1 MQASF
6 GAFWRIEQL
15 LISTTAETLPS
26 HKLAASG
33 LPPIVVQDRVHDHI
47 KWLFAVQAE
56 VDALSVP
63 YTDSTTGQSG
73 NATLASICFKPLGGA
88 CAIESVLQ
96 YWQMDAAIY
105 TTGRLSPDF
114 CFGHWSTQCRSAFES
129 PIDPHTVLGGFA
141 TDSSFR
147 SFAEDATSFVVTY
160 PVDSS
165 PANRSGL
172 GFLTEPCF
180 CIAAVQCCVLYFF
193 TSTSSEHLFSEHA
206 VYGVSNKIWHELIMP
221 TCQYF
226 DPVLQCKKPM
236 ARDLLS
242 RLA

>member
-15 LISTTAETLPS
+15 LISTTPDTLPS

-63 YTDSTTGQSG
+63 YTHSSTGEIG
-73 NATLASICFKPLGGA
+73 NATLSSICFKPLGGA

-96 YWQMDAAIY
+96 YWQMDADIY
-105 TTGRLSPDF
+105 NMGRLSPDF

-129 PIDPHTVLGGFA
+129 PIDPHTVLGGFP

-165 PANRSGL
+165 PENRQDFTHLCMIPLYQRAQTVGSKQRGARK
-172 GFLTEPCF
+172 PSMN
-180 CIAAVQCCVLYFF
+180 VLHGQGGCAGIPNLLWNLQ
-193 TSTSSEHLFSEHA
+193 SPL
-206 VYGVSNKIWHELIMP
+206 
-221 TCQYF
+221 
-226 DPVLQCKKPM
+226 VLQ
-236 ARDLLS
+236 LLS
-242 RLA
+242 MT

>member
-1 MQASF
+1 MVWCKLTIKPPTLHMQASF

-15 LISTTAETLPS
+15 LISTTPDTLPS

-33 LPPIVVQDRVHDHI
+33 LPPIVVHDRAHDHI

-63 YTDSTTGQSG
+63 YTHSITGQTR

-96 YWQMDAAIY
+96 YWQMDVNTY
-105 TTGRLSPDF
+105 GMGRLSPDF

-129 PIDPHTVLGGFA
+129 PIDPHTVLGGFP

-165 PANRSGL
+165 PDNR
-172 GFLTEPCF
+172 
-180 CIAAVQCCVLYFF
+180 Q
-193 TSTSSEHLFSEHA
+193 
-206 VYGVSNKIWHELIMP
+206 
-221 TCQYF
+221 
-226 DPVLQCKKPM
+226 DLQRQSCY
-236 ARDLLS
+236 S
-242 RLA
+242 LA